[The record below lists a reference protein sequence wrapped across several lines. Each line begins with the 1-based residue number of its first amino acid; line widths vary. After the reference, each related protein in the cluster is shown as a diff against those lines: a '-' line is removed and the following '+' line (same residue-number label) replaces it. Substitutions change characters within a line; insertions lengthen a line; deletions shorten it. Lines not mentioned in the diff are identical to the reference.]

1 MAFRGGRGGR
11 GRGRGGRG
19 FPVMRDEDGMALIPK
34 SRDGPPPLFPTLE
47 NLPPLPDLT
56 PKDESLVSRRRHLE
70 SAWNVSPYYIEKPK
84 AKSVGVAAE
93 IERYS
98 DRYKLS
104 VQTKRPPLSSVLKLA
119 SAYFPAELLS
129 QGNQKRS
136 QQADG
141 AQWTLQTGS
150 AKNDL
155 QRLDQLASLEQKR
168 LKDGEDKADVDKEEK
183 KKKEGDEGDDDDDE
197 EKLDDEDEEFGDDD
211 YAQNFGFDDDEDYLD
226 MDDGGDDGS
235 NLHLSPKWLP
245 SLMKVESKKL
255 ESLIGRQTTLISNS
269 RLEVGVEGRIFGEDP
284 RGSSAHNSL
293 RGKCTADRCLQLNP
307 LTVTVNT
314 TVLEGGSR
322 RNRMVLCFYKFVS
335 GLE

>member
-1 MAFRGGRGGR
+1 MVEGGEAAAF
-11 GRGRGGRG
+11 
-19 FPVMRDEDGMALIPK
+19 PSCVMKMEWPSFLKAVMALLPFFRFVHENTIHAI
-34 SRDGPPPLFPTLE
+34 LTLE

-56 PKDESLVSRRRHLE
+56 PKDEALVSRRRHLE

-84 AKSVGVAAE
+84 AKSVGLAAE

-119 SAYFPAELLS
+119 SAYFPAELLG
-129 QGNQKRS
+129 QGNQKRN
-136 QQADG
+136 QRADG

-168 LKDGEDKADVDKEEK
+168 MKDGEDKEDVDKEEK
-183 KKKEGDEGDDDDDE
+183 KKKEGEEGDDDDDE

-226 MDDGGDDGS
+226 MDDGGDD
-235 NLHLSPKWLP
+235 
-245 SLMKVESKKL
+245 
-255 ESLIGRQTTLISNS
+255 
-269 RLEVGVEGRIFGEDP
+269 EG
-284 RGSSAHNSL
+284 A
-293 RGKCTADRCLQLNP
+293 TY
-307 LTVTVNT
+307 T
-314 TVLEGGSR
+314 
-322 RNRMVLCFYKFVS
+322 
-335 GLE
+335 

>member
-56 PKDESLVSRRRHLE
+56 PKDEALVSRRRHLE

-84 AKSVGVAAE
+84 AKSVGLAAE

-119 SAYFPAELLS
+119 SAYFPAELLG
-129 QGNQKRS
+129 QGNQKRN
-136 QQADG
+136 QRADG

-168 LKDGEDKADVDKEEK
+168 MKDGEDKEDVDKEEK
-183 KKKEGDEGDDDDDE
+183 KKKEGEEGDDDDDE

-226 MDDGGDDGS
+226 MDDGGDD
-235 NLHLSPKWLP
+235 
-245 SLMKVESKKL
+245 
-255 ESLIGRQTTLISNS
+255 
-269 RLEVGVEGRIFGEDP
+269 EG
-284 RGSSAHNSL
+284 A
-293 RGKCTADRCLQLNP
+293 TY
-307 LTVTVNT
+307 T
-314 TVLEGGSR
+314 
-322 RNRMVLCFYKFVS
+322 
-335 GLE
+335 